1 MEFQKAAL
9 EHGSPGCHQN
19 FSVDK
24 YSIMWYDKREEEEK
38 LQKQL
43 IKVEKRMS
51 CYQFRFWFEHCGPC
65 LWGMNDKAQE
75 KFGYPIESKKLP
87 ISRSLVKKIDA
98 LEREYGTYLDWAC
111 PQNPSPWTEE
121 HKIDFVHRANLVY
134 DQLKNELGSEFEI
147 TN

>member
-1 MEFQKAAL
+1 
-9 EHGSPGCHQN
+9 
-19 FSVDK
+19 
-24 YSIMWYDKREEEEK
+24 MWYDKREEEEK

-147 TN
+147 TNEVTSSV